1 MALDSYSDLVGAIC
15 DRMNDSG
22 LSTMAP
28 EFIRLAEASFNRRL
42 SSIDQEGTATIPA
55 DASIPMP
62 TDYKGAMSL
71 RIDDYAPLAQLSAD
85 DFQTKWTQA
94 GTGRPENFAIF
105 GGVINLGPAPD
116 TTYTVTMSYIRTLTP
131 LSEVNTTNWL
141 LEQHPDLYL
150 MGSLLQAEFRG
161 WNDDRLPLINSAVE
175 GIIAEINA
183 HEARR
188 KRGNLTDTVAAEYF

>member
-42 SSIDQEGTATIPA
+42 SSVDQEGTATIPA

-71 RIDDYAPLAQLSAD
+71 RINDYPPLKQLSAD
-85 DFQTKWTQA
+85 DFQTKWSEA
-94 GTGRPENFAIF
+94 NPARPENFAIF
-105 GGVINLGPAPD
+105 GAAIHLGPEPD
-116 TTYTVTMSYIRTLTP
+116 TTYTLTMTYMRTLTP

-150 MGSLLQAEFRG
+150 YGALIQAEFRG
-161 WNDDRLPLINSAVE
+161 WNDDRLPLINGAVE
-175 GIIAEINA
+175 GMIAEINA
-183 HEARR
+183 HEARK
-188 KRGNLTDTVAAEYF
+188 KRGNLTDTVAVEYF